1 METETKTTSRN
12 KKVVMGVIA
21 ALLLINGVT
30 AYFLF
35 TNKSQKETLIV
46 EKTQVEQKFT
56 ALEEEYNAT
65 TAMLDASSI
74 EIGQLKGR
82 NSELDAAIAEKQ
94 AAIEEEKKKLEEAYA
109 NNTLTAGNLKQ
120 ARMLISQYEQTIQQ
134 LTGQVEDYK
143 VQTVQ
148 LHENLSC
155 EKEFNSELTATNVVL
170 TNKIKTAAVL
180 DIPQVSVEA
189 VKRNY
194 RGTEVPVSKAKAAE
208 NLKISFETGSN
219 KALDPGTLNLY
230 VRIVNP
236 KGETIAVS
244 ERGSGIIPGTEQTKP
259 VQYTKEA
266 KVQWN
271 QKNKKVVV
279 YWSRYIQDPGTYKVE
294 LYQEGKVIGKG
305 SVRLS

>member
-1 METETKTTSRN
+1 METETKTTSR
-12 KKVVMGVIA
+12 KRIVIGVIV

-35 TNKSQKETLIV
+35 TNVDQKETLIV
-46 EKTQVEQKFT
+46 QKTEVEQKFT

-74 EIGQLKGR
+74 EIGSLKGR

-94 AAIEEEKKKLEEAYA
+94 AMIEEEKQKLEEAYA

-120 ARMLISQYEQTIQQ
+120 ARMMISQYELTIKELQG
-134 LTGQVEDYK
+134 TVEEYK
-143 VQTVQ
+143 VQTVA
-148 LHENLSC
+148 LNENLSC
-155 EKEFNSELTATNVVL
+155 EKEFNTQLVSTNTALTT
-170 TNKIKTAAVL
+170 KIKTASVL
-180 DIPQVSVEA
+180 DISQVNVEA

-194 RGTEVPVSKAKAAE
+194 KGNEVPVSKAKAAE
-208 NLKISFETGSN
+208 NLKISFETGAN

-244 ERGSGIIPGTEQTKP
+244 ERGSGIIPGTEETKP

-266 KVQWN
+266 KVQWT

-279 YWSRYIQDPGTYKVE
+279 YWGRYIQDPGTYKVE

-305 SVRLS
+305 MVRLS